1 MGGSCLQ
8 PQPRCTASVRMPPT
22 RLHLQNRTTILAQGG
37 LALVGR
43 SVDSSEAAAEAAADG
58 ANFLILEPPSGGAA
72 PSGAEAAAAR
82 QRQRSSA
89 SIPVIAVATA
99 AANGSQLGELLAA
112 GVDGLVLDL
121 AELSS
126 VALALTQQRP
136 ANASEAAGA
145 LLQQLGAEPLAAPAA
160 AAAASGGAAAAAAAA
175 AEAPAAMQ
183 LSQLL
188 STSREELVDAE
199 RQLFTEVGRLLGGL
213 WAAFRWGSAF
223 LVRLCGA
230 VSDASFLGVLLRRLS
245 SFLDFYFF
253 Q

>member
-1 MGGSCLQ
+1 MAPACSYS
-8 PQPRCTASVRMPPT
+8 PRCTASVRMPPT
-22 RLHLQNRTTILAQGG
+22 RKSPQNRTTILAQGG

-126 VALALTQQRP
+126 VSLALTQQRP
-136 ANASEAAGA
+136 ANASDAAAA
-145 LLQQLGAEPLAAPAA
+145 LLQQLGAEPSTAPAA
-160 AAAASGGAAAAAAAA
+160 AAGASGAAAAAAAP
-175 AEAPAAMQ
+175 AEAPAAVQ

-199 RQLFTEVGRLLGGL
+199 RQLFSEVGRLLGGL
-213 WAAFRWGSAF
+213 SLGQCVLRAAVRCGVGCIGCILLGGSVEEGQPS
-223 LVRLCGA
+223 LPN
-230 VSDASFLGVLLRRLS
+230 S
-245 SFLDFYFF
+245 
-253 Q
+253 